1 MNLQS
6 IFMQEQLETI
16 YLNILADLLVLQAA
30 SLSDARS
37 LLANIK
43 SAVLVNSTLVE
54 YLQFYKDKEDPQ

>member
-30 SLSDARS
+30 SLLDARS

-43 SAVLVNSTLVE
+43 SAILVNPTLVE
-54 YLQFYKDKEDPQ
+54 YLQSYKDKEDP